1 MKLFGF
7 TTEAH
12 HGKHK
17 QKNENK
23 QKSGNSDDPQI
34 SRPDLRFASRKTAKQ
49 HKTGLGPPGPEGYGN
64 WSKTIWQR
72 SKEGTFGPQNARAKN
87 EPVSTYTSWMVVTMP
102 KTKPQSKRKSK
113 QKTNIPNNPQNPQIS
128 HQTFTTCRSPK
139 LVEGAQISLRSFV
152 KAWREF

>member
-34 SRPDLRFASRKTAKQ
+34 SRPDLRFASRKTANNTKRV
-49 HKTGLGPPGPEGYGN
+49 LGPQGLKAMEIGAKQYDKEAKKGPLDL
-64 WSKTIWQR
+64 KT
-72 SKEGTFGPQNARAKN
+72 RALKMN
-87 EPVSTYTSWMVVTMP
+87 
-102 KTKPQSKRKSK
+102 
-113 QKTNIPNNPQNPQIS
+113 
-128 HQTFTTCRSPK
+128 
-139 LVEGAQISLRSFV
+139 L
-152 KAWREF
+152 